1 MDLYGWSAE
10 DLISMAYNQIPRD
23 RLISSSP
30 LPEAVF
36 DLHAAWAS
44 GEDNTPLIAPFLQ
57 SAITFGLNLQVEQK
71 TVMTRAYVLKK
82 TVSADKL
89 LVPTAMTNKSNM
101 HGYRNGKVRLIN
113 GSIDDLAAAIE
124 AGLGIPVVNET
135 GIDGKF
141 DAELEFPAKDTVA
154 AKTAIHRILSLELRE
169 EDRSITVLDIRTRE
183 GVPASAAN

>member
-1 MDLYGWSAE
+1 
-10 DLISMAYNQIPRD
+10 
-23 RLISSSP
+23 
-30 LPEAVF
+30 
-36 DLHAAWAS
+36 
-44 GEDNTPLIAPFLQ
+44 
-57 SAITFGLNLQVEQK
+57 
-71 TVMTRAYVLKK
+71 
-82 TVSADKL
+82 
-89 LVPTAMTNKSNM
+89 MTNKSNM